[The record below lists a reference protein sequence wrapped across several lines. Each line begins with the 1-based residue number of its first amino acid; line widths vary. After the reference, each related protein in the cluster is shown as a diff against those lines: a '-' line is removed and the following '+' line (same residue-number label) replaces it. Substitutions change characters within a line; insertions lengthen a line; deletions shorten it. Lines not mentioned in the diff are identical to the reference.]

1 MRKAKQKTVIL
12 FIQSAESIMI
22 KLVEKGMGRQVAHE
36 VVRECAMESYEGRG
50 FKEILAGHKE
60 IRKYLGEEEIEDAL
74 NPKNYIGTAVE
85 QVEKVIRELG

>member
-85 QVEKVIRELG
+85 QVIRELG